1 MNTMHPNPEVDV
13 ALVPPAYDVSRWR
26 LTIKQALASDLVRK
40 VLETYA
46 TQISLILFG
55 LVTTIAVAR
64 ALGPTGRGLY
74 AVALAMGQIGVQFGH
89 FGYVASNTYYL
100 GQDRALLPRLLA
112 NSLLISVAVGVA
124 AAVAGGLLFSLRPEL
139 APVHGLLLVLG
150 LLYIPLGLG
159 FLFSENLLLALHRVR
174 SYNQVEFMN
183 RLLILTVVGVVI
195 LLGWVSA
202 QTIFAAVFAVMALSN
217 VAALF
222 VLWPFLGELPRVS
235 IRLLR
240 SHFGLGIKAYLI
252 ILFSYLLL
260 RIDLLMVKYMLG
272 AEQAGYYSVAS
283 SMGDYLLMLPGV
295 IGMILFP
302 KLSSMQSWRDKLRLS
317 RQAAYAMMAGMI
329 PLLCFAGLAARLGVR
344 ILFGAAFLPSV
355 AAFIW
360 LLPGIFTLGVETVAV
375 QFLNSMG
382 YPRIVVA
389 IWAASVALNVGGNL
403 WAIPHWGIAGASLMS
418 SVSYTLTLVAILVVI
433 HSTERRLAHADA
445 R

>member
-1 MNTMHPNPEVDV
+1 MNITQANPEADI
-13 ALVPPAYDVSRWR
+13 ALATPAYGVSRWR
-26 LTIKQALASDLVRK
+26 AMLKQALASDLVRK
-40 VLETYA
+40 VVETYA
-46 TQISLILFG
+46 TQISLILLG

-112 NSLLISVAVGVA
+112 NSLLVSLSVGVTA
-124 AAVAGGLLFSLRPEL
+124 ALAGGLLFSFRPEL
-139 APVHGLLLVLG
+139 APVHGWLLVLG
-150 LLYIPLGLG
+150 FLYIPLGLG

-183 RLLILTVVGVVI
+183 RLLILIMVGAVI
-195 LLGWVSA
+195 LFRWVSA
-202 QTIFAAVFAVMALSN
+202 QTVFAAIVVVMGLSN
-217 VAALF
+217 AAALF
-222 VLWPFLGELPRVS
+222 VLRPFLAEFPRIS

-240 SHFGLGIKAYLI
+240 QHFGLGLKAYLI

-302 KLSSMQSWRDKLRLS
+302 KLSSMQNWRDKLRLS
-317 RQAAYAMMAGMI
+317 RKAAYAMIVGMV
-329 PLLCFAGLAARLGVR
+329 PLLGIAGLAARPAVH

-355 AAFIW
+355 AAFLW
-360 LLPGIFTLGVETVAV
+360 LLPGIFTLGIETVAV
-375 QFLNSMG
+375 QFLNAMG

-389 IWAASVALNVGGNL
+389 IWAVSVALNVGGNL
-403 WAIPHWGIAGASLMS
+403 WAIPHWGIAGASIMS
-418 SVSYTLTLVAILVVI
+418 SVSYTLTLVAILAVI
-433 HSTERRLAHADA
+433 HHTERTLVHADA

>member
-1 MNTMHPNPEVDV
+1 MNTMHPQPEVDV
-13 ALVPPAYDVSRWR
+13 ALVSPAYGPSRWHAMM
-26 LTIKQALASDLVRK
+26 KQAMASDLVRK

-46 TQISLILFG
+46 TQISLILLG
-55 LVTTIAVAR
+55 LFTTIAVAR
-64 ALGPTGRGLY
+64 ALGPTSRGLY

-112 NSLLISVAVGVA
+112 NSLLVSVVVGIVA
-124 AAVAGGLLFSLRPEL
+124 TVAGAVLFSLRPEL
-139 APVHGLLLVLG
+139 APVHGILLVFG

-183 RLLILTVVGVVI
+183 RLLILIMVGAVI
-195 LLGWVSA
+195 LLGRVSA
-202 QTIFAAVFAVMALSN
+202 QTIFAAVIVVMALSN

-240 SHFGLGIKAYLI
+240 NHFELGVKAYLI

-295 IGMILFP
+295 IGMILLP

-329 PLLCFAGLAARLGVR
+329 PLLCVAGLVARLGVR

-375 QFLNSMG
+375 QFLNAVG

-389 IWAASVALNVGGNL
+389 IWAASVALNVAGNF
-403 WAIPHWGIAGASLMS
+403 WTIPHWGIAGASLMS
-418 SVSYTLTLVAILVVI
+418 SVSYTLTLAAILVVI
-433 HSTERRLAHADA
+433 HRTERRLAHADA